1 MGRPSSDKWVMDK
14 HYVLPNNES
23 IYIYKRPRSS
33 VWQYYLNIE
42 GEGQER
48 KSCLTKNKDDALK
61 FALDRKLEVLSRQKQ
76 GLKAR
81 RVKKMFDFIDEFLEG
96 EEKRIASHNVSGHIT
111 KETFRGKRYHLSRLK
126 DFYHGKSIKLEDID
140 YSKLFNYPL
149 WRSTIDPIWNKTV
162 PKTNHSILGELTT
175 IRAYFGYLLRKGY
188 IGREPTFHKLKRE
201 SRRTHRR
208 DYLTPRQ
215 YMQTVN
221 TIRAWSNSTVPTP
234 TQQYNRRMIYMALL
248 IMSNSCLRKGELKG
262 LRWYDLEPNTNLSKV
277 DQKIGHIIRIRAEIT
292 KVGEP
297 RVVQSPTVN
306 RFEEIRKLA
315 GIPRESKSPFP
326 HVPPEYRGNYIFGK
340 YNHYD
345 QPLGVGTWNRLWQD
359 IRELCADRYWN
370 QKNITYYS
378 FRHTGI
384 SFAVSRGVP
393 MLQLSRNCGT
403 GTRYIEDVYYHH
415 ESESQKMWET
425 LQQNRRFHNKVDSH
439 RDDLLLEMEDALS
452 QIDMDE

>member
-1 MGRPSSDKWVMDK
+1 
-14 HYVLPNNES
+14 
-23 IYIYKRPRSS
+23 
-33 VWQYYLNIE
+33 
-42 GEGQER
+42 
-48 KSCLTKNKDDALK
+48 
-61 FALDRKLEVLSRQKQ
+61 
-76 GLKAR
+76 
-81 RVKKMFDFIDEFLEG
+81 
-96 EEKRIASHNVSGHIT
+96 
-111 KETFRGKRYHLSRLK
+111 
-126 DFYHGKSIKLEDID
+126 
-140 YSKLFNYPL
+140 
-149 WRSTIDPIWNKTV
+149 
-162 PKTNHSILGELTT
+162 
-175 IRAYFGYLLRKGY
+175 
-188 IGREPTFHKLKRE
+188 
-201 SRRTHRR
+201 
-208 DYLTPRQ
+208 
-215 YMQTVN
+215 
-221 TIRAWSNSTVPTP
+221 
-234 TQQYNRRMIYMALL
+234 MALL